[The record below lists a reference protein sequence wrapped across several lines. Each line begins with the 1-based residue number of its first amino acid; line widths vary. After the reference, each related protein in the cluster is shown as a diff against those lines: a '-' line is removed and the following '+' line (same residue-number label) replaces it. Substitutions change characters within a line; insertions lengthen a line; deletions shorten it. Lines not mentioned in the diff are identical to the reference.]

1 MTQGRDIDSRR
12 GWVVAWAAFLAM
24 FTVFAVGYSFGA
36 FFDPLVEDF
45 GSSSGATALIF
56 SATISLSFLFGLR
69 TGRWVDRVGPKP
81 VLVAG
86 AASLVVGLFAMGFF
100 GSLIVGYLIYSTF
113 VGFAIACGY
122 VPLVATVGG
131 WFERKRAAAL
141 GLAVSGI
148 GAGTLVGAPAA
159 AKLIELT
166 SWRTTYLILGVVGAA
181 LLLVAAYLAETGP
194 AAISAETPKSIIE
207 LMKIREFR
215 LLYLATFSAVFGIF
229 VPLVFIAT
237 YAEDRGIGEVR
248 AATLVGLI
256 GGASV
261 IGRLGLGALADRVGS
276 YRLFVASFILMMM
289 SHSLWLIADG
299 HYWFLVIYTVVLGIG
314 YGGFIVL
321 GPAVAADLFGLDGLG
336 GVLGTLYT
344 SAGGGSLLGPPIAG
358 LLFDSFGSSAAIMFA
373 MAMGL
378 CSTVAIAQLGRTKRR
393 GGSLR
398 TDS

>member
-1 MTQGRDIDSRR
+1 MASPGALDSRR
-12 GWVVAWAAFLAM
+12 GWVVAWAAFLSM

-45 GSSSGATALIF
+45 GSSSSATALIF
-56 SATISLSFLFGLR
+56 SATISLSFLFGLQ

-81 VLVAG
+81 VLLAG
-86 AASLVVGLFAMGFF
+86 AASLTIGLFAMGLV
-100 GSLIVGYLIYSTF
+100 GSLLVGYLVYSTF

-131 WFERKRAAAL
+131 WFEKQRAAAL

-148 GAGTLVGAPAA
+148 GAGTLVGAPTA

-166 SWRTTYLILGVVGAA
+166 SWRTTYLILGIAGGG
-181 LLLVAAYLAETGP
+181 LLLLAAFLAEIGP
-194 AAISAETPKSIIE
+194 AAVASEQPKSIVQ
-207 LMKIREFR
+207 LMKVREFR
-215 LLYLATFSAVFGIF
+215 LLYFAVFSAVFGIF
-229 VPLVFIAT
+229 VPLVFVAT
-237 YAEDRGIGEVR
+237 YAEQRGITEVK

-256 GGASV
+256 GGSSV
-261 IGRLGLGALADRVGS
+261 IGRLGLGAIADRIGS
-276 YRLFVASFILMMM
+276 YRLFVASFVVMML
-289 SHSLWLIADG
+289 SHSLWLVADDR
-299 HYWFLVIYTVVLGIG
+299 YWMLVTYTVVLGLG

-321 GPAVAADLFGLDGLG
+321 GPAVAANLFGLDGLG

-358 LLFDSFGSSAAIMFA
+358 LLFDSLGSSAAILFA

-378 CSTVAIAQLGRTKRR
+378 CSTIAISQLHRTPRR
-393 GGSLR
+393 V
-398 TDS
+398 T